1 MSRRVVTS
9 SCTRNIEHMN
19 KFLSLACFT
28 FLVGC
33 ANNSQ
38 VTNYE
43 SKGNLAAT
51 NPLVCVSP
59 TSVGPESTAADIAA
73 GGKDCAE
80 SSKYNEAAELIMI
93 ASAYAYFDTQRV
105 TDKTAHGALNALFAK
120 EFGSL
125 PEAQKNELFSS
136 IDALDNNLP
145 RKSEICSYLISAPP
159 PSYFPNYMI
168 AHGMGAFTGSS
179 KEPLI
184 KGFNASEAWSKSLAF
199 VKCSS

>member
-1 MSRRVVTS
+1 
-9 SCTRNIEHMN
+9 MN
-19 KFLSLACFT
+19 KVLTLACFT

-38 VTNYE
+38 ITNYE

-51 NPLVCVSP
+51 NPLACVSY
-59 TSVGPESTAADIAA
+59 TSVGPERTAADIAA
-73 GGKDCAE
+73 GAKDCAE
-80 SSKYNEAAELIMI
+80 SSKYNEAAELIMV

-105 TDKTAHGALNALFAK
+105 ADKTAHGALNALFAK

-125 PEAQKNELFSS
+125 PEAKRSELFSS
-136 IDALDNNLP
+136 IEALDSNDL
-145 RKSEICSYLISAPP
+145 RKSEICTYLISATP
-159 PSYFPNYMI
+159 PSYFPDYMI
-168 AHGMGAFTGSS
+168 AHGMGEFTGSS

-184 KGFNASEAWSKSLAF
+184 TNFNPSEAWSKSMVF

>member
-1 MSRRVVTS
+1 ME
-9 SCTRNIEHMN
+9 IENMLKN
-19 KFLSLACFT
+19 LTLIGLGLLA
-28 FLVGC
+28 GC
-33 ANNSQ
+33 ANNAQ

-51 NPLVCVSP
+51 NPLPCVNA
-59 TSVGPESTAADIAA
+59 TSINSESTAADIAA
-73 GGKDCAE
+73 GAKECVKQ
-80 SSKYNEAAELIMI
+80 SKYGEAAELIMV
-93 ASAYAYFDTQRV
+93 ASAYAHFDTQRV
-105 TDKTAHGALNALFAK
+105 SDKSAHGALNALFAK

-125 PEAQKNELFSS
+125 KETDRNKLFSS
-136 IDALDNNLP
+136 IDALDNNQP
-145 RKSEICSYLISAPP
+145 RKKEVCSHLVSAQP

-184 KGFNASEAWSKSLAF
+184 KHFNASEAWSKSMVF

>member
-1 MSRRVVTS
+1 
-9 SCTRNIEHMN
+9 MN
-19 KFLSLACFT
+19 KVLTLFCFAFLI
-28 FLVGC
+28 GC

-51 NPLVCVSP
+51 DPLVCVNS

-73 GGKDCAE
+73 GAKDCAE
-80 SSKYNEAAELIMI
+80 SSKYSEAAELIMV

-105 TDKTAHGALNALFAK
+105 SDKSAHGALNALFAK

-125 PEAQKNELFSS
+125 SEAQRKELFSS
-136 IDALDNNLP
+136 IDALDNNQT
-145 RKSEICSYLISAPP
+145 RKSEICTYLISAPT
-159 PSYFPNYMI
+159 PSYFPEYMI
-168 AHGMGAFTGSS
+168 AHGMGAFTGSP

-184 KGFNASEAWSKSLAF
+184 KDFDASEAWSKSMVF